1 MSTEETTPHDRLSPG
16 VRLYR
21 YLMRLVLQLLILM
34 VLYAASTGPMYW
46 PCYEAYNMNGSRY
59 IAQLYWPIVRACEF
73 KPIGNFFDWYVG
85 LWVLGPDD
93 ADPAVVKRGVSDFG
107 S

>member
-1 MSTEETTPHDRLSPG
+1 MSSAETTDRVQISPG

-21 YLMRLVLQLLILM
+21 YLMRLLLQLLILT

-46 PCYEAYNMNGSRY
+46 SCYEAYNMNGSRY
-59 IAQLYWPIVRACEF
+59 VAQLYWPIVRACEY
-73 KPIGNFFDWYVG
+73 KPIGDFFNWYVG
-85 LWVLGPDD
+85 LWVLGSDD
-93 ADPAVVKRGVSDFG
+93 ADPAVVERGMSDFG